1 MSGPSYTFEAHG
13 ADLVRISCELE
24 VSLAVKKAQ
33 PQEIE
38 ADHNRLP
45 DLRDFEISLEQ
56 VAVSKEEHR
65 AQRA

>member
-1 MSGPSYTFEAHG
+1 VSGPLYTFEAHG
-13 ADLVRISCELE
+13 ADWVQTRCELE

-45 DLRDFEISLEQ
+45 HLRDFEISLEQ

-65 AQRA
+65 A